1 MAAARAR
8 LVTALVALGFVAA
21 VWLGGDGGGARA
33 ALGQATGPLVTIAPG
48 DAAVLVAQGLV
59 PGVTRTG
66 EVTVTNVGDS
76 AGAFALSAGDLVDSV
91 APLSDVL
98 ALAVDE
104 VTPGGA
110 AAPVFSGRLDAL
122 SGVALGTLGQ
132 GEARRYRFAVSFPS
146 GRPDAV
152 DNAYQGAS
160 TAVTFVWST
169 SSAEAPPTVAPPQG
183 ANATDTRTPA
193 ISVSGITVGCGSC
206 ARGDRAAARV
216 ARRARRG
223 SADHRSP
230 APHRQVGR
238 ACGRRAPHRPR
249 DSCGPLATTGA
260 SPCPCAATIHTVQDG
275 FRIPAHMPSE
285 LIDVC
290 PLSELPPGAVRVVEW
305 EDLEIGIFNCNGELL
320 AIEDR
325 CSHDNGNLFEG
336 DVDPDK
342 CTVECPRHGSLFDL
356 HTGKPLTLPAYVPVD
371 TFPVVVQDDLVKV
384 EVE

>member
-91 APLSDVL
+91 APLSHVL

-169 SSAEAPPTVAPPQG
+169 SSAAAPPTAAPPQG

-193 ISVSGITVGCGSC
+193 ISVSGITVGPGRARSATLTARARQKAAGVVVTWVGCSASC
-206 ARGDRAAARV
+206 RISLGGTAHGGTRKVRLRAVGRGLRAAGRVRV
-216 ARRARRG
+216 AIALPPASRAALAGGRPITVRLRLTAKLGGRVVVVRR
-223 SADHRSP
+223 
-230 APHRQVGR
+230 
-238 ACGRRAPHRPR
+238 
-249 DSCGPLATTGA
+249 
-260 SPCPCAATIHTVQDG
+260 TV
-275 FRIPAHMPSE
+275 RVIPAGH
-285 LIDVC
+285 
-290 PLSELPPGAVRVVEW
+290 
-305 EDLEIGIFNCNGELL
+305 
-320 AIEDR
+320 
-325 CSHDNGNLFEG
+325 
-336 DVDPDK
+336 
-342 CTVECPRHGSLFDL
+342 
-356 HTGKPLTLPAYVPVD
+356 
-371 TFPVVVQDDLVKV
+371 
-384 EVE
+384 